1 MKLHPDY
8 LYHYGVVGM
17 KWGVRRYQPYP
28 KNYSGDGKYLG
39 DQTRMA
45 KKNLSN
51 KHTVTANL
59 SKFGKT
65 RDTNILYITGLSGSG
80 KSTVSGAIARKNDQI
95 IRLDAYNGYIT
106 GLSNLQSKD
115 FNKYLKSKGI
125 DPNFPKPPKNDDANY
140 GSYWKHVDEFVAA
153 VDSYSKKRF
162 DSNEGRVIVEG
173 IQLAD
178 GWYAEDFSY
187 FKGKP
192 LIILGTSASVSRKR
206 ANDRDGITNETKEIR
221 DMRARFRSFMKKRMD
236 VLAKDVGAIE
246 SGKLYANV
254 LLSTDGGQNVQVV
267 R

>member
-1 MKLHPDY
+1 MRYYPDY
-8 LYHYGVVGM
+8 LSHHGVIGM

-28 KNYSGDGKYLG
+28 KNYHGDGKYLG

-51 KHTVTANL
+51 QHTVTANL

-80 KSTVSGAIARKNDQI
+80 KSTVSSAIARKNDQI

-125 DPNFPKPPKNDDANY
+125 EPNFPMPPMQDDPNY
-140 GSYWKHVDEFVAA
+140 KSYWKHVNDFVSAIDE
-153 VDSYSKKRF
+153 YSKKRF
-162 DSNEGRVIVEG
+162 DSSQGRVIVEG
-173 IQLAD
+173 LQLAD
-178 GWYAEDFSY
+178 GWYTEDFSY

-192 LIILGTSASVSRKR
+192 LIILGTSASASRKR
-206 ANDRDGITNETKEIR
+206 ANDRDGITNETKEVR
-221 DMRARFRSFMKKRMD
+221 EAKAQFRNLLKKRMD
-236 VLAKDVGAIE
+236 VLAKDVGAVE